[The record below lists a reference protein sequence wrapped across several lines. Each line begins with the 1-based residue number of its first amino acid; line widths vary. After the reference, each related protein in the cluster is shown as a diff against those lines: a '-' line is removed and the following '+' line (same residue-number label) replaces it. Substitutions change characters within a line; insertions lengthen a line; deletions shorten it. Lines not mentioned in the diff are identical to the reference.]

1 MQNHPTSLSD
11 KKFNREDLEFQYP
24 KIADSGTRQF
34 VKKLTSKFLGIF
46 IVGGIYWEKRKSK
59 NKMKMKQD
67 WLRLVKKCSFNVISQ
82 YMNTYGGVLKIH
94 NK

>member
-34 VKKLTSKFLGIF
+34 DKKLTSKFLGIYS
-46 IVGGIYWEKRKSK
+46 GWNLLGKA
-59 NKMKMKQD
+59 
-67 WLRLVKKCSFNVISQ
+67 
-82 YMNTYGGVLKIH
+82 KI
-94 NK
+94 